1 MERRIVI
8 VVAGMPGSGKSV
20 VSRAAK
26 ELGLPVYVMGD
37 VVREEAARRGLE
49 PTPANLNMVAK
60 SLREE
65 YGPTVVAERTAQKF
79 QEGEEA
85 VLVDGVRS
93 LDEVRVFQR
102 YGDVVIVAVH
112 ASPRTRFERIRKRN
126 RPGDPR
132 TWEEFVSR
140 DMTELGF
147 GIGNVIA
154 LADYMIV
161 NEEKSLDE
169 VLEETRILL
178 QEKILGKRGLGH
190 SNRPRRHW

>member
-1 MERRIVI
+1 MGRRLVI

-20 VSRAAK
+20 VSKAAR

-65 YGPTVVAERTAQKF
+65 YGLTVVAERTAQKF
-79 QEGEEA
+79 REGEEA

-93 LDEVRVFQR
+93 LDEVKVFQR
-102 YGDVVIVAVH
+102 YGDVVIIAVH
-112 ASPRTRFERIRKRN
+112 ASPRTRFERIRRRN

-132 TWEEFVSR
+132 TWEEFVAR

-169 VLEETRILL
+169 VLEEAKNMLR
-178 QEKILGKRGLGH
+178 EKILGKG
-190 SNRPRRHW
+190 SRPRPQS

>member
-1 MERRIVI
+1 MGRRLII

-20 VSRAAK
+20 LSRTAR

-37 VVREEAARRGLE
+37 VIREEAARRGLE
-49 PTPANLNMVAK
+49 PTPANLNKVAR

-65 YGPTVVAERTAQKF
+65 YGPAVVAERTAQKF
-79 QEGEEA
+79 REGEEA

-93 LDEVRVFQR
+93 LDEVKVFQR

-112 ASPRTRFERIRKRN
+112 ASPRTRFERIRRRN

-140 DMTELGF
+140 DLTELGF

-169 VLEETRILL
+169 VLEEARVLL
-178 QEKILGKRGLGH
+178 QEKILGKELGH
-190 SNRPRRHW
+190 GHRPRRHW

>member
-1 MERRIVI
+1 MGRRLVI

-20 VSRAAK
+20 VSRAAR

-49 PTPANLNMVAK
+49 PTPANLNMVAR

-65 YGPTVVAERTAQKF
+65 YGTTVVAERTAQKF
-79 QEGEEA
+79 RESEEA

-93 LDEVRVFQR
+93 LDEVEVFKR

-112 ASPRTRFERIRKRN
+112 ASPRTRFERIRRRN

-169 VLEETRILL
+169 VLEEARGLL
-178 QEKILGKRGLGH
+178 REKILGEKT
-190 SNRPRRHW
+190 RPRPRS

>member
-1 MERRIVI
+1 LACRLVI

-20 VSRAAK
+20 VSRAAR
-26 ELGLPVYVMGD
+26 ELGLPVHVMGD
-37 VVREEAARRGLE
+37 VVREEAARRGLA

-60 SLREE
+60 SLRER
-65 YGPTVVAERTAQKF
+65 YGPTVVAERTAEKF
-79 QEGEEA
+79 GDEEA

-93 LDEVRVFQR
+93 LDEVEVFRR

-112 ASPRTRFERIRKRN
+112 ASPRTRFERIRRRN

-140 DMTELGF
+140 DRTELGF
-147 GIGNVIA
+147 GVGNVIA

-161 NEEKSLDE
+161 NEEKSLEEVSREARE
-169 VLEETRILL
+169 VLE
-178 QEKILGKRGLGH
+178 KILKT
-190 SNRPRRHW
+190 RPRQGS

>member
-1 MERRIVI
+1 MGRRLVI

-20 VSRAAK
+20 VSRAAR

-65 YGPTVVAERTAQKF
+65 YGPTIVAERTAQKF
-79 QEGEEA
+79 RRDEEA

-93 LDEVRVFQR
+93 LDEVKVFQR

-112 ASPRTRFERIRKRN
+112 ASPRTRFERIRRRN

-140 DMTELGF
+140 DLTELGF
-147 GIGNVIA
+147 GIGSVIA

-169 VLEETRILL
+169 VLEEARVLL
-178 QEKILGKRGLGH
+178 QEKILGKELGH
-190 SNRPRRHW
+190 GHRLGRHW